1 MEKTL
6 RDELA
11 MSLDSST
18 IPVLQN
24 ETAIKLVAEKMGLE
38 YNMNDPLKM
47 IEFALKYQSIIRYQ
61 YADEM
66 LMVRGGK

>member
-11 MSLDSST
+11 MSLDSSLIPTLKSEET
-18 IPVLQN
+18 IALVSS
-24 ETAIKLVAEKMGLE
+24 KLGIEFDSS
-38 YNMNDPLKM
+38 DPLKM
-47 IEFALKYQSIIRYQ
+47 IEWSFKYQSIMRYQ

-66 LMVRGGK
+66 LKCRC